1 MKSPKNLALLVLLL
15 GVLSVGS
22 GALAQEK
29 VRVSYSSRS
38 YSSLPAYIAQASGFF
53 RDESLDVELIQMRP
67 ATSSPALY
75 NGDVQATL
83 TFGSTVGAIVSGF
96 PFKIVAV
103 LTEKPVHY
111 LVARPE
117 IRTVQDLKGKKL
129 GVSQLLGTDEFAAY
143 AILEALGFNPKE
155 VKAIALGDEAIR
167 REALRKGVVEASAIS
182 PPGPVQLAREG
193 FRILGGPK
201 EVKIG
206 SPAAGLAV
214 TDKTLKDRP
223 DLVRKLIRPLLRAL
237 RVIHGNAE
245 VAKRIMAKWL
255 DQSPQVAADSYD
267 LIVASFSR
275 DGEADETTLKAVI
288 EARRKSGKVE
298 KEIPLEQVVDFRL
311 AREVRR
317 ELGF

>member
-15 GVLSVGS
+15 GVLSAGS

-38 YSSLPAYIAQASGFF
+38 YSSLPAYIAQAGGFF
-53 RDESLDVELIQMRP
+53 RDEGLDVELIQMRP
-67 ATSSPALY
+67 ATSSPALH
-75 NGDVQATL
+75 NGDVLATL

-103 LTEKPVHY
+103 LTEKPIHY
-111 LVARPE
+111 LVALPE

-129 GVSQLLGTDEFAAY
+129 GVSQLLGTDEFAAH
-143 AILEALGFNPKE
+143 AILEALGLNPRE
-155 VKAIALGDEAIR
+155 VKSIALGDEAIR

-182 PPGPVQLAREG
+182 PPGPVQLARQG

-206 SPAAGLAV
+206 SPAAGLVV
-214 TDKTLKDRP
+214 TEKTLKDRP

-237 RVIHGNAE
+237 RVIQENAE
-245 VAKRIMAKWL
+245 ATKKIMAKWL
-255 DQSPQVAADSYD
+255 NQSPQVAADSYD
-267 LIVASFSR
+267 LIVSSFSR

-288 EARRKSGKVE
+288 EARRKSSKVE

-311 AREVRR
+311 VREVRR

>member
-15 GVLSVGS
+15 GVLSVRS

-38 YSSLPAYIAQASGFF
+38 YSSLPAYVAQASGFF

-83 TFGSTVGAIVSGF
+83 TFGSTVGAIISGF

-182 PPGPVQLAREG
+182 PPGPVALAREG

-201 EVKIG
+201 DVKIG
-206 SPAAGLAV
+206 SPSAGLTV
-214 TDKTLKDRP
+214 TEKTLKERP
-223 DLVRKLIRPLLRAL
+223 DMVRKLSRAFLRAL
-237 RVIHGNAE
+237 RLIQDNGEAT
-245 VAKRIMAKWL
+245 KRIMAKWL
-255 DQSPQVAADSYD
+255 NQSPQIAADSYD
-267 LIVASFSR
+267 LIVSSFSR
-275 DGEADETTLKAVI
+275 NGEADEITLKAVI

-298 KEIPLEQVVDFRL
+298 KEIPLEQVVDFRIVRE
-311 AREVRR
+311 ARK
-317 ELGF
+317 ELGL

>member
-1 MKSPKNLALLVLLL
+1 
-15 GVLSVGS
+15 
-22 GALAQEK
+22 
-29 VRVSYSSRS
+29 
-38 YSSLPAYIAQASGFF
+38 
-53 RDESLDVELIQMRP
+53 MRP
-67 ATSSPALY
+67 GTSSPALY
-75 NGDVQATL
+75 NGDVHATL

-129 GVSQLLGTDEFAAY
+129 GVSQLLGTDEFAAH

-167 REALRKGVVEASAIS
+167 REALRKGVVEVSAIS

-206 SPAAGLAV
+206 SPSSGLAV
-214 TDKTLKDRP
+214 TDRTLKDRP
-223 DLVRKLIRPLLRAL
+223 DLVRKLSRALLRGL
-237 RVIHGNAE
+237 RVIHENAE
-245 VAKRIMAKWL
+245 VTKRIMARWL
-255 DQSPQVAADSYD
+255 NQSPQIAADSYD
-267 LIVASFSR
+267 LIVSSFSR

-288 EARRKSGKVE
+288 EARRKSSKVE
-298 KEIPLEQVVDFRL
+298 KDVPLEQVVDFRL
-311 AREVRR
+311 VREVRR